1 MPRSSPRSPKS
12 PSSPRRKHHRKHRD
26 VRSQQR
32 TTPNSAAKSRGA
44 REAASR
50 KLDKALAL
58 ESPLPPAISITVMKA
73 FTAFWA
79 NDFTTKPSPKELLVD
94 DYDNP
99 VSARQALSMDIYEA
113 RALAKAVMAES
124 EPKTPASLAA
134 EQGNRHNSTH
144 DCRSWKL

>member
-1 MPRSSPRSPKS
+1 
-12 PSSPRRKHHRKHRD
+12 
-26 VRSQQR
+26 
-32 TTPNSAAKSRGA
+32 
-44 REAASR
+44 
-50 KLDKALAL
+50 
-58 ESPLPPAISITVMKA
+58 MKA

-124 EPKTPASLAA
+124 ELSVLTKAIRNPLPNGRRK
-134 EQGNRHNSTH
+134 
-144 DCRSWKL
+144 